1 MNFSEMLTGW
11 LKGNPEAIRFILAVH
26 DVVELWDDL
35 IDQDKEATPENI
47 NRVFYRAL
55 IEIPRNRF
63 YQAHFDTLSPLI
75 ESAIFDWHT
84 ANDFEKRKEHL
95 ETAFGLRC
103 TLQSLTVM
111 SARIIAGVEW
121 AQSVNNEIRSL
132 GETWAEYAYGFGE
145 K

>member
-1 MNFSEMLTGW
+1 MSEQFARW
-11 LKGNPEAIRFILAVH
+11 LKGHADAITFVLAVH

-35 IDQDKEATPENI
+35 IDQDKEITPETI

-55 IEIPRNRF
+55 IEIPRNGF
-63 YQAHFDTLSPLI
+63 YQAHFATLSPLI

-84 ANDFEKRKEHL
+84 ANAFEKAKTNL
-95 ETAFGLRC
+95 ETAYGLRC

-111 SARIIAGVEW
+111 CARIIGGPSW
-121 AQSVNNEIRSL
+121 AQAVNNEIRSA
-132 GETWAEYAYGFGE
+132 GETWAEYAYGFGD